1 MQWNIALDIGA
12 SGVRMAVR
20 GRGASFI
27 ESAAVVMREGE
38 AKPFK
43 IGDEAL
49 PFYGRATGGYRV
61 GFPMDA
67 GQVADEGL
75 LRAWFSRLLRE
86 VGSVGIG
93 HRQRVLIARPAAAGN
108 YTVKALVACCMEAGA
123 AGCSL
128 IRSDLMAAVGAGRD
142 PMKPEGTL
150 VGELGA
156 GSMTATLFSMGRV
169 VESRSLPWG
178 MRRADEA
185 IMALLRNEYALEV
198 GPRTAE
204 ELKLSVLSALGGA
217 KLSASARGLDLSAS
231 LPRARDVDAAKLHQ
245 AIRPVVDGF
254 CQLVQS
260 VVLRAPAELAAD
272 LADSPIALTGGGASL
287 FGLDKLIA
295 ERAGLSVLLPGD
307 PAGCVARGLSA
318 ALESPANFQAV
329 AETGATRLKA

>member
-20 GRGASFI
+20 GRGASFF
-27 ESAAVVMREGE
+27 ESAAVAMRGNE

-49 PFYGRATGGYRV
+49 PFYGRATGSYRV

-75 LRAWFSRLLRE
+75 LRAWYTRLLRE
-86 VGSVGIG
+86 AGSVGLG
-93 HRQRVLIARPAAAGN
+93 HRQRVLIARPGAAGS

-128 IRSDLMAAVGAGRD
+128 IRSDLMAAAGAGRD

-185 IMALLRNEYALEV
+185 IMALLRNEYALEI
-198 GPRTAE
+198 GPHTAE
-204 ELKLSVLSALGGA
+204 ELKLSVMSALGGA
-217 KLSASARGLDLSAS
+217 KLTAVVRGLDLNAG
-231 LPRARDVDAAKLHQ
+231 LPRARDVAAAKLHE
-245 AIRPVVDGF
+245 AIGPVVDGF
-254 CQLVQS
+254 CKLVQS

-295 ERAGLSVLLPGD
+295 EKTGLSVMIPQD
-307 PAGCVARGLSA
+307 PAGCVARGLAA
-318 ALESPANFQAV
+318 ALETPARYEAV
-329 AETGATRLKA
+329 AEAGATLLKA